1 MYIQMDAVC
10 MVDLTQL
17 KQDLDWK
24 SVALLD
30 ELREN
35 NGQANTTQ
43 LKHAT
48 GWNSSVIHY
57 RYDKLTDAGLITTR
71 DGHTDT
77 DRIPPTVATLTDAGE
92 QAIADGLIDSFNLDQ
107 LTVRDLKEKT
117 EHHDHRFSR
126 LEKQIEQRDAHYDKR
141 IADLETRMEEIESAL
156 KEIANQSTLDKLFD
170 R

>member
-1 MYIQMDAVC
+1 
-10 MVDLTQL
+10 MVDLAQL

-24 SVALLD
+24 AIAVLD

-35 NGQANTTQ
+35 GGQANTTQ

-57 RYDKLTDAGLITTR
+57 RYDKLVDAGLITKQK
-71 DGHTDT
+71 GHTET
-77 DRIPPTVATLTDAGE
+77 DRIPPTVATLTDDGQ
-92 QAIADGLIDSFNLDQ
+92 QAIDEGLIDSFNLDQ

-117 EHHDHRFSR
+117 EQHDHQFSR
-126 LEKQIEQRDAHYDKR
+126 LENQMNERDAHYDKR
-141 IADLETRMEEIESAL
+141 IADLETRMEEIEDAL
-156 KEIANQSTLDKLFD
+156 EEIANQSTLDKLFD

>member
-1 MYIQMDAVC
+1 
-10 MVDLTQL
+10 MVDLAQL

-24 SVALLD
+24 AIAILD
-30 ELREN
+30 ELRK
-35 NGQANTTQ
+35 NGNQANTTQ

-57 RYDKLTDAGLITTR
+57 RYDKLVDAGLITKR
-71 DGHTDT
+71 KGHTDT
-77 DRIPPTVATLTDAGE
+77 DRIPPTVATLTEEGE
-92 QAIADGLIDSFNLDQ
+92 QAIEQGLIDSFNLDQ

-126 LEKQIEQRDAHYDKR
+126 LENQMADRDAHYDAK
-141 IADLETRMEEIESAL
+141 IADLETRLEEIEEAL
-156 KEIANQSTLDKLFD
+156 TEISNQSTIDKLLS

>member
-1 MYIQMDAVC
+1 
-10 MVDLTQL
+10 MVDLVQL

-24 SVALLD
+24 AVALLD

-35 NGQANTTQ
+35 GGQANTTQ

-57 RYDKLTDAGLITTR
+57 RYDKLADAGLITTR
-71 DGHTDT
+71 KGHTDT
-77 DRIPPTVATLTDAGE
+77 DRIPPTVASLTDDGQ
-92 QAIADGLIDSFNLDQ
+92 QAIEDGLIDSFNLDQ

-126 LEKQIEQRDAHYDKR
+126 LENQINERDAHYDKR

-156 KEIANQSTLDKLFD
+156 EEIANQSTIDKLFD

>member
-1 MYIQMDAVC
+1 
-10 MVDLTQL
+10 MVDLAQL

-24 SVALLD
+24 AIAILD

-35 NGQANTTQ
+35 GNQANTTQ

-57 RYDKLTDAGLITTR
+57 RYDKLVDAGLITKR
-71 DGHTDT
+71 KGHTDT
-77 DRIPPTVATLTDAGE
+77 DRIPPTVATLTEEGE
-92 QAIADGLIDSFNLDQ
+92 QAIEQGLIDSFNLDQ

-126 LEKQIEQRDAHYDKR
+126 LENQMNERDAHYDAK
-141 IADLETRMEEIESAL
+141 IADLETRLEEIEDAL
-156 KEIANQSTLDKLFD
+156 TEIANQSTIDKLLS

>member
-1 MYIQMDAVC
+1 
-10 MVDLTQL
+10 MVDLAQL

-24 SVALLD
+24 AIAILD

-35 NGQANTTQ
+35 GNQANTTQ

-57 RYDKLTDAGLITTR
+57 RYDKLVDAGLVTKR
-71 DGHTDT
+71 KGHTDT
-77 DRIPPTVATLTDAGE
+77 DRIPPTVATLTERGE
-92 QAIADGLIDSFNLDQ
+92 QAIDDGLIDSFNLDQ

-117 EHHDHRFSR
+117 EQHDHRFSR
-126 LEKQIEQRDAHYDKR
+126 LETQLSERNSHYDAR
-141 IADLETRMEEIESAL
+141 IADLETRLESIEDAL
-156 KEIANQSTLDKLFD
+156 EEIANQSTIDKLLN